1 MNRSLIIILVTCLFS
16 CSSQSPNFF
25 IGKWQILSVVENDQ
39 HIVLK
44 NNWMHLKED
53 GSFDSYDGDSDK
65 SETGNWE
72 YEPKEK
78 LLNIIGNAGDEDN
91 SKWILLMRNDTLI
104 FTSSE
109 NNLELKAIKMK

>member
-1 MNRSLIIILVTCLFS
+1 
-16 CSSQSPNFF
+16 
-25 IGKWQILSVVENDQ
+25 
-39 HIVLK
+39 
-44 NNWMHLKED
+44 MHLKAD

-65 SETGNWE
+65 RETGNWE

-104 FTSSE
+104 FSSSE
-109 NNLELKAIKMK
+109 NNLSLKAIKMK